1 MTPWYR
7 DSRVAHIQ
15 IVPTLATM
23 AEIYRLPRE
32 GGAASPRFKRYLELI
47 PRLHVLAAYNPMAG
61 PHALETTEQLLA
73 VDAEAVALEAAS
85 EAVDLCRH
93 QDPITLAV
101 ILCAPGAWTN
111 RLTTEIQHRTT
122 QRPPSGHGLVLHW
135 TREAPTAGQ
144 IRREAIAETVRVMA
158 GAAHGRRVSVAS
170 LLHREGLAYALGGNP
185 YGPVTAEDQYAVGDA
200 VDVLGASESIG
211 DMTAV
216 LYGDA
221 AASALGW
228 APAGVAEHGGY
239 RWAIDQAERRINDVG
254 APSALS
260 AISTS

>member
-1 MTPWYR
+1 MAP
-7 DSRVAHIQ
+7 IQ
-15 IVPTLATM
+15 IVPTLAAM

-32 GGAASPRFKRYLELI
+32 GGASSPRFKRYLELI
-47 PRLHVLAAYNPMAG
+47 PRLYVLAAYNPMAG
-61 PHALETTEQLLA
+61 PHALETMEQLLA

-85 EAVDLCRH
+85 EAVNLCRH
-93 QDPITLAV
+93 QDAITLAV
-101 ILCAPGAWTN
+101 VLCAPGGWTH
-111 RLTTEIQHRTT
+111 RLATEILHRTT
-122 QRPPSGHGLVLHW
+122 QRPPSGHGVVLHW
-135 TREAPTAGQ
+135 TREAPTAEQ

-158 GAAHGRRVSVAS
+158 VAAHRRRESVAS

-185 YGPVTAEDQYAVGDA
+185 YGPVTTEDQHAVGDA

-228 APAGVAEHGGY
+228 ATAGVAEHGGY
-239 RWAIDQAERRINDVG
+239 RWAIDQAERRIKDVG
-254 APSALS
+254 APAALS
-260 AISTS
+260 AIARS